1 MRKKSKQPIPGF
13 AFCNP
18 NQCNEKTTYMREHG
32 TKIQELFSRDETE
45 DCDAWQ
51 REVLEE
57 LISENNDGFFV
68 TDLDQLQ
75 KLITNLFHQLQ
86 AGKPDFIPYLQ
97 QIITLSMV
105 PFRKISNGDDRRCFH
120 HIGGFFE
127 SLCPIIKLPH
137 PELQLEAS
145 KAILWFAQNCGPLNT
160 NPESTF
166 HSFYPATDQIAL
178 YSFIPTQLHVESVII
193 TFIQTLMELIDAISN
208 ENCSSDLLSFCFRA
222 LFEFVKSGQSKYIKP
237 EFVNYVLNLIVNYS
251 EVKISTSLPNKDPK
265 NILCTTRVFAHSLLF
280 LNSFTQESPEAMKI
294 CSTQAFLQTMWSLF
308 VELLFSSFKNVQKQ
322 LRNEILGIIIL
333 ILKTTDVSNIEKNL
347 INKMFDLVQSVS
359 LLQPDVARTIAYST
373 KTRNLR
379 LTHEPVDIE
388 IIFLAQDLALV
399 LHMKTPLNVAKQDFI
414 SHQVKVLN
422 GPLGKYLEE
431 HKHQI
436 IIHSLQLLKSFIM
449 DEEMIKFFQD
459 IQGPETIMSLI
470 ANPAED
476 DVLFYTLLLML
487 HLHVIFRDASVV
499 DALLDLPRS
508 NEQILSLILSLLA
521 ALMQDCPVTVDAF
534 MNRKG
539 LEILKR
545 CFTCNSAEVVIAAI
559 DCTRSIAPY
568 QLTQTDQRL
577 VFMLL
582 DCADSSPTLLR
593 YAYVGLFLDLL
604 QYQPFIDAAL
614 LWKSL
619 KTNSNI
625 QRAIVKW
632 WREEEERLDIRYDKC
647 IIIDIDHPLDGHPLV
662 GHSLRKI
669 TVDKEWLLDKNSLNP
684 PKNAYKLDFRA
695 RLFLLLNNFP
705 QLNECDCKPTDR
717 IKELMIRSYEELK
730 KGAVWSELKEQLSK
744 EEVKPLHD
752 DKLRIANKL
761 EKMRERSLHIQ
772 EQQCDIWQKCEND
785 RIALEQRT
793 YNQLSDG
800 LKTAQYVA
808 ENYKQIVN
816 SQPIQVA
823 RPYQGRTVK
832 GEDVLVR
839 SGNLRNQQKQ
849 DVARS
854 LDDETTEDTLEK
866 EKEMEESYIN
876 DCLQDESISY
886 LVQLMKSTQNI

>member
-1 MRKKSKQPIPGF
+1 MRKKSNQPIPGF

-18 NQCNEKTTYMREHG
+18 AQCNEKTTYMREHG
-32 TKIQELFSRDETE
+32 SKIQELFSRDETE

-51 REVLEE
+51 TEVLEE
-57 LISENNDGFFV
+57 LISENRDGFFV

-75 KLITNLFHQLQ
+75 KLVVNLYHQLQ
-86 AGKPDFIPYLQ
+86 AGKKDFIPHLQ
-97 QIITLSMV
+97 QIITLSIV

-127 SLCPIIKLPH
+127 SLCPIIKLPY

-145 KAILWFAQNCGPLNT
+145 KGILWFAQNCGPLMT
-160 NPESTF
+160 NSDSTF
-166 HSFYPATDQIAL
+166 YSFYPATDQIAL
-178 YSFIPTQLHVESVII
+178 YSFIPTQLHVDSVII
-193 TFIQTLMELIDAISN
+193 TFIQTLMELIDGIST
-208 ENCSSDLLSFCFRA
+208 ENCSSDLLAYCFRA
-222 LFEFVKSGQSKYIKP
+222 LFEFVKRGQSKSIKP

-251 EVKISTSLPNKDPK
+251 EVKISSSLPNKDPK
-265 NILCTTRVFAHSLLF
+265 SILCTTRVFAHSLLF

-294 CSTQAFLQTMWSLF
+294 CGTQTFLQTMWSLF

-322 LRNEILGIIIL
+322 LRNEILSIIIL
-333 ILKTTDVSNIEKNL
+333 ILKNSEIINLEKNL

-359 LLQPDVARTIAYST
+359 LLQPDVACTIGYST

-388 IIFLAQDLALV
+388 IIFLAQDLALI
-399 LHMKTPLNVAKQDFI
+399 LHMKTSLNSAKQDFI
-414 SHQVKVLN
+414 LHQVNVLN

-431 HKHQI
+431 HKHQL
-436 IIHSLQLLKSFIM
+436 IIHSLQLLKSFVI
-449 DEEMIKFFQD
+449 DEEMIKYFQEINGCD
-459 IQGPETIMSLI
+459 TIMQLI
-470 ANPAED
+470 ANPVED
-476 DVLFYTLLLML
+476 DVLFYILLLIL
-487 HLHVIFRDASVV
+487 HLTPIFRTPSVIN
-499 DALLDLPRS
+499 ALLDLPRS
-508 NEQILSLILSLLA
+508 NEQILSLILSVLA
-521 ALMQDCPVTVDAF
+521 SLMQDCEETTSSF
-534 MNRKG
+534 MDRKG

-545 CFTCNSAEVVIAAI
+545 CFTCNSAEVVLAAI
-559 DCTRSIAPY
+559 DCTRSIAPF
-568 QLTQTDQRL
+568 QLTETDQRL

-582 DCADSSPTLLR
+582 DCADSAPTLLR

-625 QRAIVKW
+625 QRTIVRW
-632 WREEEERLDIRYDKC
+632 WRDEEERLDIRYDKC
-647 IIIDIDHPLDGHPLV
+647 IIIDIDHPLDGHPLAS
-662 GHSLRKI
+662 HSLKKVV
-669 TVDKEWLLDKNSLNP
+669 VDKEWLLDKNSLDP

-695 RLFLLLNNFP
+695 RLFLLLSEFP
-705 QLNECDCKPTDR
+705 ELAEGDCKPTDR
-717 IKELMIRSYEELK
+717 IKELMIRSYKELK
-730 KGAVWSELKEQLSK
+730 KGAVWSELREQLSK

-752 DKLRIANKL
+752 DKIRISNKL
-761 EKMRERSLHIQ
+761 EKMRERSLSIQ

-800 LKTAQYVA
+800 LKTAQFVA

-839 SGNLRNQQKQ
+839 SGNLRNQPKQ
-849 DVARS
+849 DIARS
-854 LDDETTEDTLEK
+854 IDDENTEDTLEK

-886 LVQLMKSTQNI
+886 LVQLMKKTQNV